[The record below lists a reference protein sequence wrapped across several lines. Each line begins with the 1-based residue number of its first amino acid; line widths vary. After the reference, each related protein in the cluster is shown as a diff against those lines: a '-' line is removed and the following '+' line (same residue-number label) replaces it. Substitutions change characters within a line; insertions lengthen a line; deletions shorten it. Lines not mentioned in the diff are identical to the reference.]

1 MTLSRFTSVKATTA
15 IDPQHTHTAR
25 KPARLQRRTG
35 FLFSYAH
42 DQEHRQHDPAG
53 KNCIESL
60 PACTT
65 PSRSARRRHTTRPGT
80 PASTGTPSALEAVP
94 TPGGRLGREAP
105 AADDQPHTGN
115 PCPSRPARPAP
126 AFVLE
131 HLRRTRSGAP
141 GIHTQTPRSS
151 SAGLY
156 CQAMPPGIRHKA
168 HCKAHGKAF
177 FQEQGTNKA
186 HSGYFAPLIKQKSPR
201 FTPYFQ
207 RSIVGFPLVRSRELE
222 SLAL

>member
-65 PSRSARRRHTTRPGT
+65 PSRSARRRHTARPGT

-115 PCPSRPARPAP
+115 PCPSRPVHAALVLVMGKPPADTARHMQRPHP
-126 AFVLE
+126 DRPQISQPE
-131 HLRRTRSGAP
+131 PPRPRRRASEAR
-141 GIHTQTPRSS
+141 HS
-151 SAGLY
+151 
-156 CQAMPPGIRHKA
+156 IRHTARHFFRSKA
-168 HCKAHGKAF
+168 QIRHIRAF
-177 FQEQGTNKA
+177 
-186 HSGYFAPLIKQKSPR
+186 
-201 FTPYFQ
+201 
-207 RSIVGFPLVRSRELE
+207 
-222 SLAL
+222 